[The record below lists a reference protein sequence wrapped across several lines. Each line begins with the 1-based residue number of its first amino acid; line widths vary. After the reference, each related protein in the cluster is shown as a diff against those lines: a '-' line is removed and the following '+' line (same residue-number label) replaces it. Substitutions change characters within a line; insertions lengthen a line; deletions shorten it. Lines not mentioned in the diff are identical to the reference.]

1 MAARR
6 ADHEK
11 GAPVK
16 AVRFDRY
23 GPPEV
28 LRVEEI
34 ARPEPKEDEV
44 LVRVHATTAARSDS
58 GRRSSEYFIAR
69 FFIGFF
75 RPREGHIGLEFAGEV
90 ESVGDAV
97 NEFGPG
103 DRVFGI
109 GSGANA
115 EYVCVRADG
124 TIARIPDAM
133 AFEEAAAVADGG
145 LSAVSLLKSAG
156 LKRGQTI
163 AVYGASGSI
172 GTASVQV
179 AKHLGAHVTAVCSA
193 KAVDLMCSLG
203 ADEIVDYEQEDFAKR
218 GESYDVVLDAAGK
231 TSFFRCRRAVKP
243 GGIYVTTDPGFM
255 WHDALVS
262 LTTKRAKLG
271 IVRYTKE
278 DLLTVGQLI
287 QAGEYRPVID
297 RTYPLEEVVDAHR
310 YVDTHQKIGNVV
322 LTVR

>member
-1 MAARR
+1 MR
-6 ADHEK
+6 
-11 GAPVK
+11 
-16 AVRFDRY
+16 AVRFERY

-34 ARPEPKEDEV
+34 DRPEPKEDEV

-58 GRRSSEYFIAR
+58 GRRRMEYFIGR
-69 FFIGFF
+69 FFVGFF
-75 RPREGHIGLEFAGEV
+75 RPRDGHMGLEFAGEV
-90 ESVGDAV
+90 ESAGKAV
-97 NEFGPG
+97 TEFGPG

-109 GSGANA
+109 GAGTNA
-115 EYVCVRADG
+115 EYVCVRATG
-124 TIARIPDAM
+124 AIARVPDALS
-133 AFEEAAAVADGG
+133 FEEAAAVADGG
-145 LSAVSLLKSAG
+145 LSAVSLLKAAR
-156 LKRGQTI
+156 LERGQTI

-172 GTASVQV
+172 GTAAVQV
-179 AKHLGAHVTAVCSA
+179 AKHLGARVTAVSSA
-193 KAVDLMCSLG
+193 KAADVMRSIG
-203 ADEIVDYEQEDFAKR
+203 ADEVVAYEQEDFTKQGKA
-218 GESYDVVLDAAGK
+218 YDVILDAAGK
-231 TSFFRCRRAVKP
+231 TSFHRCRRAVKP

-278 DLLTVGQLI
+278 DLLTLVELI
-287 QAGEYRPVID
+287 EAGEYRPVID
-297 RTYPLEEVVDAHR
+297 RTYPLEDVVEAHR